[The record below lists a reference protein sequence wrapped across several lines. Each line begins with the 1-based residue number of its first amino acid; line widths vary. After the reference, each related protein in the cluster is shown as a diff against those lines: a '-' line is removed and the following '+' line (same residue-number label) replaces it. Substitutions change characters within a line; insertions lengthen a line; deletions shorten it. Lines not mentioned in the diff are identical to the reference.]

1 MFEYNEKENYLC
13 IYQWRGIKCG
23 NKLKGKQCEW
33 RVLGNHYRLVEN
45 NTFPEPWVE
54 DRNDSGQI
62 QLNNFPNSRDSV
74 SGSDYDH

>member
-1 MFEYNEKENYLC
+1 MRKRT
-13 IYQWRGIKCG
+13 IYVYISGVASNAEINSKVNSVNG
-23 NKLKGKQCEW
+23 
-33 RVLGNHYRLVEN
+33 VLGNHYRLVQN